1 MGVGTEEIVEVVSRR
16 YPDKVDE
23 EVMKEVGSLPV
34 GVVWTA
40 LLEEES
46 TRMSS

>member
-1 MGVGTEEIVEVVSRR
+1 MEVGTEEIMEVVSWR
-16 YPDKVDE
+16 YLEKVDE
-23 EVMKEVGSLPV
+23 EAMKEVGSLPV
-34 GVVWTA
+34 GVVGTA

>member
-1 MGVGTEEIVEVVSRR
+1 MGTEEIVEVVSRR

-40 LLEEES
+40 LLAEES
-46 TRMSS
+46 TWTSS